1 MKATVILNPYANRWQ
16 ALKRIPEVET
26 ALKMAG
32 IDYELFITQTPGH
45 GTELAA
51 KAVQNGAALIIAA
64 GGDGSIS
71 EVVNGMMLSTKSSG
85 FERLPLFGILPLG
98 SANDLVVNLKLS
110 TDLNESARIIAQ
122 GNIKKMD
129 IGEVNGRYF
138 DNNSAIGLEPSITLI
153 QQRITWLHGVIRYL
167 LATVLGIIK
176 NPHWEVQI
184 DWENGSYHG
193 SSTLVTVGN
202 NPLTGGLFFMTPH
215 ANPFDGLLTFVHGY
229 METRLQT
236 LQLLPRTMKAGIG
249 SYVEHPN
256 IHEIHTPWLRIHAMQ
271 PTPLHADGEI
281 QSEAI
286 QEIHYQIIPA
296 ILPIIIN

>member
-1 MKATVILNPYANRWQ
+1 MKAIVILNPYANRWQ
-16 ALKRIPEVET
+16 ALKRIPEVEN
-26 ALKMAG
+26 ALKLAG
-32 IDYELFITQTPGH
+32 IDYELQVTQAPGH
-45 GTELAA
+45 GIELAV
-51 KAVQNGAALIIAA
+51 KAIQNGADLIISA

-71 EVVNGMMLSTKSSG
+71 EVVNGMMQCTKDTG
-85 FERLPLFGILPLG
+85 FQHLPPIGILPLG

-153 QQRITWLHGVIRYL
+153 QQKITWIHGVIRYL
-167 LATVLGIIK
+167 LATFLGIIK
-176 NPHWEVQI
+176 NPRWEVKI
-184 DWENGSYHG
+184 EWEGGFYQG
-193 SSTLVTVGN
+193 PSTLATVGN

-229 METRLQT
+229 MSTRLQI
-236 LQLLPRTMKAGIG
+236 LQLLPRTMKPDEG

-256 IHEIHTPWLRIHAMQ
+256 IHEINSPWIKIHSYQ

-286 QEIHYQIIPA
+286 QDINYKIIPSV
-296 ILPIIIN
+296 LPIIAK